1 MFVLENT
8 STEGKTPAARFKNES
23 SLRVQHLSLSDDKK
37 DIHFGVLPCVFRACV
52 RSSQDARYFR
62 LVRHVYVGGDQEMS
76 FLFRQRC
83 DRFRSHEHNCVQV
96 TAGIRIV
103 GGRTGSGCPYVVLG
117 GRGEVE
123 SREGGPWVAVR

>member
-1 MFVLENT
+1 MFDLENP
-8 STEGKTPAARFKNES
+8 SREGKAPAVRFKNEP

-37 DIHFGVLPCVFRACV
+37 DIHVGVLSCVSRACV

-62 LVRHVYVGGDQEMS
+62 LVKDVYAGADLEMS
-76 FLFRQRC
+76 FLFRKCC

-103 GGRTGSGCPYVVLG
+103 GGGRGSGCPYVVVG
-117 GRGEVE
+117 VRG
-123 SREGGPWVAVR
+123 

>member
-1 MFVLENT
+1 MFVLENP
-8 STEGKTPAARFKNES
+8 SREGKAPAVRFKNEP

-52 RSSQDARYFR
+52 RSSQDARYVR

-83 DRFRSHEHNCVQV
+83 DRFRSHEHNCVQL